1 MPFLLYIPGSMS
13 RIMHRANVRFSSSDT
28 GAESTW
34 RLLAQRFRKYRTE
47 CWTKRAMFWCHR
59 PLLLGCAYVSAT
71 STMASIASVS
81 GHFPSTVASD
91 VVPSLYTIALAA
103 VLTRIPSSLTNLLNK
118 YVALVGDRRPNG
130 HGPSPPPTG
139 NSMNHSDVVCMCA
152 RCLDQS
158 IRPRTSCLASCA
170 KMACHAASQ
179 KEFVC
184 IHCDMRTHVPTHS
197 SHGLVSSSSPTL
209 EQGIRRLSMP
219 SPSKQS
225 AVSTARI
232 SGSSIAQI
240 WAGASGAKCRLD
252 FLASLL
258 TTA

>member
-1 MPFLLYIPGSMS
+1 
-13 RIMHRANVRFSSSDT
+13 
-28 GAESTW
+28 
-34 RLLAQRFRKYRTE
+34 
-47 CWTKRAMFWCHR
+47 
-59 PLLLGCAYVSAT
+59 
-71 STMASIASVS
+71 
-81 GHFPSTVASD
+81 
-91 VVPSLYTIALAA
+91 
-103 VLTRIPSSLTNLLNK
+103 
-118 YVALVGDRRPNG
+118 
-130 HGPSPPPTG
+130 
-139 NSMNHSDVVCMCA
+139 MCA

-240 WAGASGAKCRLD
+240 SPGRVGGRSAAWTSSPACSPRPDGPRGVLRRCIPRYLRPG
-252 FLASLL
+252 
-258 TTA
+258 TP